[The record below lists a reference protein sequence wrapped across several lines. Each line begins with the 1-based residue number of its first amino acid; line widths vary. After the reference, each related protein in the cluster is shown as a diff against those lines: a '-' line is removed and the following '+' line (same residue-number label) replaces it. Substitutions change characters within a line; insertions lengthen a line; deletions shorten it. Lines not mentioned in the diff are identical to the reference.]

1 MFKGLVSLFDI
12 SWSKAVYG
20 IAGAIMSFMAPIQVF
35 IIWMLIFVGV
45 DLVSGI
51 IAAKKRGEK
60 LESKKLRAT
69 INKMTWYFMFIIL
82 AQGLDVKVVTFMDI
96 HLASLVSAIICGVE
110 LYSVLENAYTI
121 TGNRVFYMLTQFT
134 VKKIKEVTDCDISET
149 E

>member
-1 MFKGLVSLFDI
+1 MLKALISLLDLSYAKLAYGLM
-12 SWSKAVYG
+12 
-20 IAGAIMSFMAPIQVF
+20 GAIMSFMAPIQVF

-45 DLVSGI
+45 DLASGI

-69 INKMTWYFMFIIL
+69 INKMTWYFMFIVL
-82 AQGLDVKVVTFMDI
+82 AQGLDVKVINFLEL
-96 HLASLVSAIICGVE
+96 HLASMVSAIICGVE
-110 LYSVLENAYTI
+110 LYSVLENAYSI

-149 E
+149 K

>member
-1 MFKGLVSLFDI
+1 MLRAFISLFDLPYA
-12 SWSKAVYG
+12 KFVYG
-20 IAGAIMSFMAPIQVF
+20 LMGAVMSFMAPIQVF

-51 IAAKKRGEK
+51 LAAKKRGEK

-69 INKMTWYFMFIIL
+69 INKMTWYFMFIVL
-82 AQGLDVKVVTFMDI
+82 AQGLDIHVVPWIDM
-96 HLASLVSAIICGVE
+96 HLASMVSAIICGVE
-110 LYSVLENAYTI
+110 LYSVLENAYSI

-149 E
+149 K